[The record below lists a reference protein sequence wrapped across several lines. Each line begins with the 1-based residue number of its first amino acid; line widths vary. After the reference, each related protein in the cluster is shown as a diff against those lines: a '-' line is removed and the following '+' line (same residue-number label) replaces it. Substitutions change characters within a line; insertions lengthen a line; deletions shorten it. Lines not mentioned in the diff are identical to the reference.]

1 MLLARRTMPFG
12 EDILL
17 ARHGSNIAEMTQD
30 RKHNLTRARLAD
42 GSIDTASNFL
52 VSLNAMAAITPAE
65 RLGKVAGDYSA
76 DRLPVSRSDIRFMA
90 KLSAA
95 WGVAS
100 LALIG
105 GMSWAL
111 YTFGDPEMLM
121 QVMGTSL

>member
-1 MLLARRTMPFG
+1 MPFG